1 MKSLNQHFLIL
12 FSTLA
17 FAFPCI
23 PTRAQTSSFHISQNH
38 RYIVDGAGNPF
49 LMQGDAAWSLIARL
63 SNADVELYLKNRQA
77 KGFNAIVVNLLEH
90 KFSENPPRNHEGELP
105 FADVTDWSSPNEKY
119 FAHADWVIRKAA
131 EHGITVFLAPVY
143 LGYKGTD
150 EGFYQEI
157 LANSPEHLLEY
168 GRFLGKRYKD
178 YDNIVW
184 VMGGDR
190 DPGPALEKI
199 DLIAFG
205 IRENDKRHLFTAHC
219 EPEEIPADTYG
230 AGWLDIGNTYTY
242 GIVHSKLLESYNLKP
257 VRPTFLM
264 ESTYEG
270 EHNASEEQIRRQAYW
285 AILCGGFGQVIG
297 NRPIWLFDP
306 GWQRAMD
313 APGSLDMIYW
323 GRLFRSRAWFDLVPD
338 QQHEVVTSGL
348 GEFTGLDYLSA
359 AGTSDGGTI
368 IAYMPTSRTITV
380 DLTKVSGGQAVA
392 WWFNPRNG
400 EATLA
405 GKFPTTGMKK
415 FTPSAPG
422 DWVLV
427 LDDASKQLL
436 APGAQ
441 K

>member
-1 MKSLNQHFLIL
+1 
-12 FSTLA
+12 
-17 FAFPCI
+17 
-23 PTRAQTSSFHISQNH
+23 
-38 RYIVDGAGNPF
+38 
-49 LMQGDAAWSLIARL
+49 
-63 SNADVELYLKNRQA
+63 
-77 KGFNAIVVNLLEH
+77 
-90 KFSENPPRNHEGELP
+90 
-105 FADVTDWSSPNEKY
+105 
-119 FAHADWVIRKAA
+119 
-131 EHGITVFLAPVY
+131 
-143 LGYKGTD
+143 
-150 EGFYQEI
+150 
-157 LANSPEHLLEY
+157 
-168 GRFLGKRYKD
+168 
-178 YDNIVW
+178 
-184 VMGGDR
+184 
-190 DPGPALEKI
+190 
-199 DLIAFG
+199 
-205 IRENDKRHLFTAHC
+205 
-219 EPEEIPADTYG
+219 
-230 AGWLDIGNTYTY
+230 
-242 GIVHSKLLESYNLKP
+242 LLESYNLKP

-297 NRPIWLFDP
+297 NRPIWLFDT

-400 EATLA
+400 EVTLA
-405 GKFPTTGMKK
+405 GKFPTTGMKE

-427 LDDASKQLL
+427 LDDASKQLS